1 MTASKSTN
9 LETPA
14 ASTPAASPAAS
25 TPAASPAASTP
36 AASTP
41 AASTPAASTP
51 VGIGRALDAR
61 SLLAWTNARIVVV
74 KQLRTHRHDDEAW
87 WADRQTTARE
97 VQRERETLRQV
108 ANLLHVERATTRGR
122 LHGFATLDEQRK
134 WLARWEKHTCWRAAD
149 YLHVARDSTLIALR
163 EGRVTHAEP
172 ARAESP
178 LENPQSLEEMPS

>member
-14 ASTPAASPAAS
+14 ASTPASIPAAS
-25 TPAASPAASTP
+25 TPAASMPAR
-36 AASTP
+36 
-41 AASTPAASTP
+41 
-51 VGIGRALDAR
+51 RALDAR
-61 SLLAWTNARIVVV
+61 SLLAWTNARIVIV

-87 WADRQTTARE
+87 WTERQTTARE

-122 LHGFATLDEQRK
+122 LHGFATLDEQRE

-163 EGRVTHAEP
+163 EGRVT
-172 ARAESP
+172 RAELARESP
-178 LENPQSLEEMPS
+178 AENAESQEAAS